1 MRRFVVFAV
10 SVPLTVLMMV
20 ACGEDEETLT
30 TEEFLEQG
38 NAICEAGAAEVDA
51 AVDAA
56 AAEEFPEGEVPEAP
70 VSFVDVAAPIFQE
83 QLDDLEALDPPED
96 LQGDAD
102 EMLEAAQSALDSVTD
117 DPDSIFGE
125 ENPFA
130 EADNLAIEVGLTACA
145 GD

>member
-1 MRRFVVFAV
+1 MRRFLVFAV

-38 NAICEAGAAEVDA
+38 NAICEVAAAEVDA

-70 VSFVDVAAPIFQE
+70 VSFVDVAAPIIQE
-83 QLDDLEALDPPED
+83 QLDDLGALNPPED
-96 LQGDAD
+96 LQGDVD
-102 EMLEAAQSALDSVTD
+102 EMLEAAQSALDSVID

-130 EADNLAIEVGLTACA
+130 EADDLAIDIGLTACA

>member
-1 MRRFVVFAV
+1 MRRFLVFAV

-38 NAICEAGAAEVDA
+38 NAICEVAAAEVDA

-96 LQGDAD
+96 LQGDVD
-102 EMLEAAQSALDSVTD
+102 EMLEAAQSALDSVID

-125 ENPFA
+125 ENPFTD
-130 EADNLAIEVGLTACA
+130 ADKTNG
-145 GD
+145 